1 MALHTFDA
9 AAFRAQFPQFA
20 DAAKYPDD
28 SLSGY
33 FAMATSYVNAND
45 GYSLN
50 GDRLQLAL
58 YLMTAHLL
66 VTFGLAAATGGTNVG
81 VITASTIDGV
91 SITRQ
96 VPQTQSAWAA
106 FLSPTTYGAQLLALL
121 RIAGVGG
128 LLVGGSCERSAF
140 RGAGGRF

>member
-1 MALHTFDA
+1 MAVHTFDV
-9 AAFRAQFPQFA
+9 AAFRSQFPQFA
-20 DAAKYPDD
+20 DDTKYPDAT
-28 SLSGY
+28 LSGY
-33 FAMATSYVNAND
+33 FAMATAYVNAND
-45 GYSLN
+45 GCSLN

-58 YLMTAHLL
+58 NLMTAHLV
-66 VTFGLAAATGGTNVG
+66 VTFGLAAQTGGTNVG

-96 VPQTQSAWAA
+96 VPQSQTAWAS
-106 FLSPTTYGAQLLALL
+106 FLAPTTYGAQLSALL
-121 RIAGVGG
+121 RIAGAGG

>member
-1 MALHTFDA
+1 MALHTFDV

-20 DAAKYPDD
+20 DNMEYPDAL
-28 SLSGY
+28 LSGY

-45 GYSLN
+45 GRSLN

-58 YLMTAHLL
+58 NLMTAHLV
-66 VTFGLAAATGGTNVG
+66 VTFGIAAQTGGTNVG

-96 VPQTQSAWAA
+96 VPQTQSAWQS
-106 FLSPTTYGAQLLALL
+106 FLSPTTYGAQLIALL
-121 RIAGVGG
+121 RLAGAGG
-128 LLVGGSCERSAF
+128 LLVGGSCERRAF
-140 RGAGGRF
+140 RGAGGGF